1 MAKTTRPKARPNKT
15 NTSLAPTTSLVPR
28 TRSKARELELS
39 RGDVEF
45 RSDLEN
51 QLWYNP
57 LARLGYDPT
66 KVKSMPQEMG
76 ASAMYFPSENTK
88 EGIEDALLRAVF
100 PVDPA
105 ASGVE
110 RIYPDDTVFFSGTS
124 QSPVIAHELTHRGL
138 GEVIKFYKENPEYFK
153 QTYGEE
159 AAFRIDSLSR
169 NRDQNEKFTELSDD
183 LDATINIPS
192 SYMTSM
198 ADARDFAKE
207 DQQKKFQRDIA
218 KKRPEDRS
226 FLSEYGDPSFYGAQ
240 GILKAA
246 EDLLKRKGEPP
257 KAEANYPNFLE
268 KTLGFRFAEG
278 GLTMDQQ
285 MKRLFAEGGINTGE
299 AKVDPV
305 SGNEVPPGSLPSEVR
320 DDINA
325 KLSGGE
331 YVVPADVLRFYGVA
345 FFEKLRKKAKE
356 GLSEMDAEGRIG
368 GGTVEEEDFP
378 FSVDELE
385 AEDDMTFAEGGA
397 VTPTTETVKATGFNP
412 SDWSFGAGDFGG
424 TGQTQVKKYK
434 DRNGNIVNV
443 LFINGKPVVDIQALG
458 YTEYTED
465 TPVGTGEEVKKPEEP
480 VQDSWADRNQDQ
492 NKPQEKIDPAKN
504 YYNLAEKDLLNPD
517 YTNALG
523 GEKAGGIAQSL
534 GMLAP
539 GIGLGMGALKGFKDA
554 QNLADARARKIIAQ
568 ERGLDTTGLDATI
581 AELEKNASGFVK
593 GLDLFGLD
601 GTGIA
606 KRHKTDFEP
615 LAAASKTTPVKTGSA
630 STPSSTTTT
639 KKTTTPTVS
648 QSQESSSD
656 RAPIL
661 GFSPSVTSP
670 KLEAIKSVSTA
681 SPSLPSS
688 SKVTTKSPS
697 VTSYTGKAS
706 DYSLGTPAPTTTTKT
721 TPSFLGGRAKGGLV
735 QKPTRKKK

>member
-28 TRSKARELELS
+28 TRSKARELELN

-66 KVKSMPQEMG
+66 KVKSMPQELG
-76 ASAMYFPSENTK
+76 TEAMYVRPTSTKQEVQQGLNWLPGSERVN
-88 EGIEDALLRAVF
+88 
-100 PVDPA
+100 
-105 ASGVE
+105 
-110 RIYPDDTVFFSGTS
+110 PDDTVFFSGTS
-124 QSPVIAHELTHRGL
+124 QSPIVSHELSHRGVQQIA
-138 GEVIKFYKENPEYFK
+138 EYYKEDPEFFK
-153 QTYGEE
+153 GKYGQAAAEKIKGIIDPTDSYNRNE
-159 AAFRIDSLSR
+159 ALV
-169 NRDQNEKFTELSDD
+169 ELFDD
-183 LDATINIPS
+183 LDAVLNIPS
-192 SYMTSM
+192 DKKVTSM
-198 ADARDFAKE
+198 EDTRDTAFRSSQE
-207 DQQKKFQRDIA
+207 DFQKYIA
-218 KKRPEDRS
+218 KTPEEDRWGHR
-226 FLSEYGDPSFYGAQ
+226 ERDYAAEV

-246 EDLLKRKGEPP
+246 EDLLKAKGEPP
-257 KAEANYPNFLE
+257 KTEPDYPNFIE

-285 MKRLFAEGGINTGE
+285 MKRLFAEGGISTGE
-299 AKVDPV
+299 TKVDPV

-368 GGTVEEEDFP
+368 GGTAEEEDFP

-385 AEDDMTFAEGGA
+385 SEDDMTFAEGGA
-397 VTPTTETVKATGFNP
+397 VTNPTETVKATGFNP

-458 YTEYTED
+458 YTEYTGD

-581 AELEKNASGFVK
+581 SELEKNASGFVK

-615 LAAASKTTPVKTGSA
+615 LAATSKTAPIKTGST

-639 KKTTTPTVS
+639 KKATTPAVS
-648 QSQESSSD
+648 QPQESSSD

-688 SKVTTKSPS
+688 AKVTTKSPS

-706 DYSLGTPAPTTTTKT
+706 DYSLGTPAPTTTSKT